1 MINVS
6 KHIYDLL
13 FEHDCVIIPNFGG
26 FVANYA
32 PSKYDSSKN
41 IITPPKKHLLFNK
54 NLINND
60 GLLVHRVSALEQL
73 SYDQALKVVQEYSS
87 SLLSQLNAAKRIEL
101 SGVGILFLSD
111 NQYRFKSDE
120 TNFLISS
127 FGLPV
132 ISAIP
137 SSNEL
142 VQTDDQ
148 TPVIPITPELK
159 KTVKA
164 AKYWW
169 VAAVLLP
176 FVFYTAWI
184 PLKTNL
190 LTDHSQFHYSDLNP
204 FSFEKAKNYY
214 SNSLVFCENGVTI
227 NTKDWKASI
236 SVNNQGDYGKYN
248 LDGDGYVTVLLSD
261 KKSAIPVSTH
271 VELAVNEVPINSST
285 SNNKYFLIGGC
296 FKKETNAK
304 GFLESLRELGYRA
317 VEIDVHRGLHRIAI
331 SGYGSRKE
339 AKRARTKI
347 LKDQGISSWI
357 LKVK

>member
-120 TNFLISS
+120 RARIYLTNALEPAQDFSGT
-127 FGLPV
+127 FAF
-132 ISAIP
+132 AIP
-137 SSNEL
+137 ALARE
-142 VQTDDQ
+142 
-148 TPVIPITPELK
+148 
-159 KTVKA
+159 
-164 AKYWW
+164 
-169 VAAVLLP
+169 
-176 FVFYTAWI
+176 
-184 PLKTNL
+184 
-190 LTDHSQFHYSDLNP
+190 SD
-204 FSFEKAKNYY
+204 
-214 SNSLVFCENGVTI
+214 
-227 NTKDWKASI
+227 
-236 SVNNQGDYGKYN
+236 
-248 LDGDGYVTVLLSD
+248 
-261 KKSAIPVSTH
+261 
-271 VELAVNEVPINSST
+271 AVNKIKKKQRFTVI
-285 SNNKYFLIGGC
+285 IGNPPYSII
-296 FKKETNAK
+296 F
-304 GFLESLRELGYRA
+304 F
-317 VEIDVHRGLHRIAI
+317 IDQ
-331 SGYGSRKE
+331 SK
-339 AKRARTKI
+339 
-347 LKDQGISSWI
+347 
-357 LKVK
+357 